1 MNKDRIDLTVVG
13 LGSVGLATA
22 LAAAQ
27 AGLEV
32 AVIDPQSAQQLS
44 GGDFDGRDVAIS
56 NASLRWLDTLGVTC
70 QLDAGQRSPIRGAH
84 VIDDVVDKKVSFGPA
99 AGEQDIG
106 AFVPE
111 YRLRQLAF
119 TELEKQS
126 NCRFLLET
134 RVAALDY
141 CRDAVALTLEDGQ
154 EVCTRLVAAVDGRRS
169 PLRGMLGIG
178 ASMQDFGTH
187 MLCCRVEHELAG
199 DGWTSQRFVDDGCM
213 AILPLSDHVSSLAL
227 MVSANEAAQVTR
239 LDDAH
244 FEQWLNQRIGN
255 NLGRLSLASQRF
267 SVPLGS
273 HYADRFVAERAVLL
287 GDAAVGMLPITAHG
301 LNLGLIGARSFIA
314 ELLAARSRG
323 EAFDEPHVLKRHARR
338 AHATAKP
345 LYLATNEICRL
356 FKRTD
361 PISLQ
366 ARRTLMQMSG
376 PFEQLVGM
384 NCEQDNPRK
393 VPWLGVLK
401 SLPRALV
408 SRGLAG

>member
-1 MNKDRIDLTVVG
+1 MNTDRVDLTVVG

-27 AGLEV
+27 AGLTV
-32 AVIDPQSAQQLS
+32 AVVDPQSAQQLR

-56 NASLRWLDTLGVTC
+56 NASLRWLDSLGITRE
-70 QLDAGQRSPIRGAH
+70 LENDQRSSIRGAH
-84 VIDDVVDKKVSFGPA
+84 VIDDVIGKKLAFGPA

-119 TELEKQS
+119 GELEKQA
-126 NCRFLLET
+126 NCRFLLGNK
-134 RVAALDY
+134 VAMLDH
-141 CRDAVALTLEDGQ
+141 RSDAVVLTLDDGQ
-154 EVCTRLVAAVDGRRS
+154 ELGTRLLAAVDGRRS

-178 ASMQDFGTH
+178 AATQEYGTH
-187 MLCCRVEHELAG
+187 MLCCRVEHEVAG
-199 DGWTSQRFVDDGCM
+199 DGWTSQRFVADGCM
-213 AILPLSDHVSSLAL
+213 AILPLSEHVSSLAL
-227 MVSANEAAQVTR
+227 MVSANDAAQVAH
-239 LDDAH
+239 LDDAG
-244 FEQWLNQRIGN
+244 FEQWLNRR
-255 NLGRLSLASQRF
+255 LGDSLGQVSLASRRF

-314 ELLAARSRG
+314 EVLAARSKG
-323 EAFDEPHVLKRHARR
+323 EAFDEPQVLKRHARR

-356 FKRTD
+356 FKRAD

-366 ARRTLMQMSG
+366 ARRALMQLSG

-384 NCEQDNPRK
+384 NCEQDNPRE

-401 SLPRALV
+401 SLPRALI
-408 SRGLAG
+408 SRGLAS